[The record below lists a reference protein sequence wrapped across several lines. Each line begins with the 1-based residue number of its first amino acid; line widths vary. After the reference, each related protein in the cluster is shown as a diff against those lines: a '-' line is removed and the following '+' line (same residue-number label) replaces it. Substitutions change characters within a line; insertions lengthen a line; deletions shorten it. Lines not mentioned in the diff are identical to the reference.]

1 MAKILLNVPK
11 NKIQTL
17 LSALLP
23 LGINID
29 SILKLGSK
37 QTIAGKPLKKRASR
51 FLLNW
56 EFFSNELEYE

>member
-1 MAKILLNVPK
+1 MAQLLLNVPK
-11 NKIQTL
+11 NKIQTIL
-17 LSALLP
+17 HALLP
-23 LGINID
+23 LGIDTN

-37 QTIAGKPLKKRASR
+37 QQITGTPVKKRTPR